1 MALRKFWLVALT
13 CLLSTNTWAGSM
25 GTRSNFGEGSF
36 VATLS
41 IGPAWARPGE
51 KQTVILQPDLIK
63 TYSPIPTSRAL
74 KFVSVARGTETL
86 AAGELFLGLRG
97 CVNSIVEGQFGLV
110 VGAGSQVKL
119 QGSVFEDADPLF
131 NNFSYSYGV
140 RNSRV
145 AAKAKFLYDTGV
157 YDLYPYLS
165 GSAGIGFN
173 RASGFALKPNIIEEI
188 PAPPFENR
196 NETSFSYSIGLGLE
210 TALDPNWRLGL
221 GYELVN
227 WGRSALGSADGQRVG
242 RGLVVKNLRA
252 HEVLVSLSYV
262 A

>member
-1 MALRKFWLVALT
+1 MAIRNFWVVALA
-13 CLLSTNTWAGSM
+13 CLFSTNALAGSM
-25 GTRSNFGEGSF
+25 GTRSNFGEGCF

-51 KQTVILQPDLIK
+51 EQTVIIQPDLIK

-74 KFVSVARGTETL
+74 KFVSVARGTDTL

-97 CVNSIVEGQFGLV
+97 AINSIVEGQLGLV

-119 QGSVFEDADPLF
+119 QGSVFEDANPQF

-140 RNSRV
+140 RNTRV
-145 AAKAKFLYDTGV
+145 AAKAKFLYDTGI

-173 RASGFALKPNIIEEI
+173 HASGFALKPNIIEEI
-188 PAPPFENR
+188 PAPPFEGK

-221 GYELVN
+221 GYEMVN
-227 WGRSALGSADGQRVG
+227 WGRSALGRGDGQRAG
-242 RGLVVKNLRA
+242 RGIVVKNLRA
-252 HEVLVSLSYV
+252 NEVLVSLSYV